1 MSRPRPRRLL
11 FVVTGAIAAADSPVW
26 ANMLRGHFQ
35 AEVRMLLTQQG
46 ARMVSAQALSAITG
60 QPVAGPDWNPDQ
72 SGGAQHV
79 ALATWADVV
88 LVAPATLNF
97 CAKLAAGISDDLATS
112 AVTSSTVPVVLAP
125 SIPTGAAEKPATR
138 RTLATLSSDG
148 YVIAPP
154 GRALSVTSGQ
164 VEEGGPAALEDVAKL
179 LALHGLGAGTERP
192 RHREQGG
199 DNT

>member
-11 FVVTGAIAAADSPVW
+11 FVVTGAIAAADSPLW
-26 ANMLRGHFQ
+26 ANVLRGHFQ
-35 AEVRMLLTQQG
+35 AEVRMLLTRQG
-46 ARMVSAQALSAITG
+46 AGMVSAQALSAITG
-60 QPVAGPDWNPDQ
+60 QPVAGPEWNLDQ

-112 AVTSSTVPVVLAP
+112 AVTSSTVPVLLVP

-138 RTLATLSSDG
+138 RTLATLCSDG
-148 YVIAPP
+148 YVVAPP
-154 GRALSVTSGQ
+154 GKALSVTSGQ
-164 VEEGGPAALEDVAKL
+164 VEDGGPAGLADVAQL
-179 LALHGLGAGTERP
+179 LALHGLGAGTGRP
-192 RHREQGG
+192 HDREPGG
-199 DNT
+199 DHT